1 MNIFEK
7 YMSSDEAIFRN
18 AKYLDP
24 KCLPT
29 KFMYR
34 DNELATI
41 AANISPLFYGGS
53 PMNTLIIGDNATGKT
68 TAIKK
73 LFEEIKE
80 PLPEVIPVYIN
91 CISHYTEYS
100 VFSEIYNHVMDKE
113 APLRGS
119 NSRKLFTDCMKK
131 LELTGQSLIIALDD
145 INYLLGSGGTVSPA
159 GQNVIKAL
167 TRANELYG
175 INIGIYPVIT
185 SREFEYEFNRDVSS
199 TFHVREVCFH
209 PYSVEEIES
218 IIRQRVE
225 LAFYD
230 GVISDHIISMVSN
243 RVILENDLRLAWDIL
258 KQIGISM
265 RVEGKLSDEDII
277 KIMNYVV
284 R

>member
-1 MNIFEK
+1 
-7 YMSSDEAIFRN
+7 
-18 AKYLDP
+18 
-24 KCLPT
+24 
-29 KFMYR
+29 
-34 DNELATI
+34 
-41 AANISPLFYGGS
+41 
-53 PMNTLIIGDNATGKT
+53 
-68 TAIKK
+68 
-73 LFEEIKE
+73 
-80 PLPEVIPVYIN
+80 
-91 CISHYTEYS
+91 
-100 VFSEIYNHVMDKE
+100 MDKE

-145 INYLLGSGGTVSPA
+145 INYLLGSGGTASPA